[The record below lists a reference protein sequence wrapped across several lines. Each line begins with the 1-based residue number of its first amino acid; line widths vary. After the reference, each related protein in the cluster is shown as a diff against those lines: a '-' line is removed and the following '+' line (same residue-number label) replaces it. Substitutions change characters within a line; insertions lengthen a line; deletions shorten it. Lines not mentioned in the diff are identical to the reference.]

1 MGGAVDH
8 ILNVDQG
15 WLYLIVG
22 LLVFAEYALFIGF
35 VPGETAAVL
44 GGVQAS
50 RGGAH
55 LSVVMGIVVLAG
67 ILGACVGFEVGRRF
81 GPRLLQVRLL
91 RRHQHHLA
99 KAMELLA
106 RRGGTA
112 VFVSRFVAFFRPVM
126 PALAGMSRMDYRR
139 YLTFNALGGLVW
151 GVTFVTVGDLAGNSY
166 QRVEHTAG
174 KAGAGLVVAV
184 VVVAVVLI
192 GIRSH
197 RAEKEPAPTADV
209 DPQVG
214 ERS

>member
-81 GPRLLQVRLL
+81 GPRLLRIRFVTK
-91 RRHQHHLA
+91 HQHHVA
-99 KAMELLA
+99 KAMALLA

-112 VFVSRFVAFFRPVM
+112 VFVSRFVAFFRPMM
-126 PALAGMSRMDYRR
+126 PALAGMSRMDYRK

-151 GVTFVTVGDLAGNSY
+151 GVTFVTLGDLAGNSY
-166 QRVEHTAG
+166 QRVENTVG
-174 KAGAGLVVAV
+174 KAGAVALAVLVVGAV
-184 VVVAVVLI
+184 VVI
-192 GIRSH
+192 GIRKH
-197 RAEKEPAPTADV
+197 RGEPDPEPAGGRESV
-209 DPQVG
+209 
-214 ERS
+214 